1 MPERGIHLDV
11 EGALAR
17 ITLDRPPLNVI
28 DTTMLRALRAA
39 FEEADRRRD
48 VRLIRL
54 DARGKL
60 FSAGVDVADHVGQR
74 IAPMME
80 ALAELF
86 EALERLATPSVAVVH
101 GAALGGG
108 CELVLATD
116 LCFASEKATFG
127 QPEIRLGLFA
137 PPASV
142 LLPRLVGR
150 RRALELL
157 LSGESVSARE
167 AERMGLVNRVF
178 AHEALETEVEGR
190 LAHLL
195 SLSGEALR
203 LAKRAVALG
212 EAGES
217 GEAQRRVHRLYLD
230 ELMRTD
236 DAREGLA
243 AFLDKRPPRWTH
255 R

>member
-1 MPERGIHLDV
+1 M
-11 EGALAR
+11 
-17 ITLDRPPLNVI
+17 
-28 DTTMLRALRAA
+28 
-39 FEEADRRRD
+39 
-48 VRLIRL
+48 
-54 DARGKL
+54 
-60 FSAGVDVADHVGQR
+60 
-74 IAPMME
+74 
-80 ALAELF
+80 
-86 EALERLATPSVAVVH
+86 ATPSVAVVH

-116 LCFASEKATFG
+116 LCYASERATFG

-157 LSGESVSARE
+157 LSGESLPARE
-167 AERMGLVNRVF
+167 AERIGLVNRVF
-178 AHEALETEVEGR
+178 AHEALESEVEGR
-190 LAHLL
+190 IAHLL

-203 LAKRAVALG
+203 QAKRAVCVG
-212 EAGES
+212 EAGEPRA
-217 GEAQRRVHRLYLD
+217 AQERLHRLYLD
-230 ELMRTD
+230 ELMNTE

-243 AFLDKRPPRWTH
+243 AFLEKRPPHWTH